1 MAPPAPQPVHDSRRE
16 YAHQVSFRLPA
27 ATASV
32 GAARAYTAELLD
44 AWDVAGEVAED
55 AVLVVSEL
63 VTNAV
68 AHTASEQVVCRL
80 RSGERRLYVEVE
92 DEARGCTFPVRR
104 TPAPA
109 SPRGRGLLLVEALS
123 LAWGVMDAPQ
133 GCGRIVWAE
142 LPSPAPWY
150 GPARPATERP

>member
-1 MAPPAPQPVHDSRRE
+1 M
-16 YAHQVSFRLPA
+16 SFRLPA

-44 AWDVAGEVAED
+44 AWDVADEVSED
-55 AVLVVSEL
+55 AVLAVSEL

-80 RSGERRLYVEVE
+80 RSGEGRLYVEVE
-92 DEARGCTFPVRR
+92 DEARGFAFPVRQ
-104 TPAPA
+104 TPAPTDR
-109 SPRGRGLLLVEALS
+109 RGRGLLLVDALS

-142 LPSPAPWY
+142 LPSPTPRS
-150 GPARPATERP
+150 GPDRPATERL